1 MKLRDFLDL
10 YDGVGIVCINDDN
23 LNCLCYGDIWNV
35 NIYDFEN
42 REVVLFGFYDNKLYV
57 RVR

>member
-10 YDGVGIVCINDDN
+10 YDGAGIICINDDN
-23 LNCLCYGDIWNV
+23 LDNLCYGDIWNV
-35 NIYDFEN
+35 KLDDFEN
-42 REVVLFGFYDNKLYV
+42 CEVIAFGFYDNELCV

>member
-1 MKLRDFLDL
+1 MKLKDFLDL
-10 YDGVGIVCINDDN
+10 YDGAGIVCINDDN

-35 NIYDFEN
+35 NIYYFEN
-42 REVVLFGFYDNKLYV
+42 RKVVLFGFYDNKLYV